1 MKYALGL
8 VESYGNDFKKN
19 LMSIEKTLMKTKEQ
33 RVELLLFSELFLG
46 ELNFTEESLGF
57 FQLKM
62 LAVNYDVPFGIG
74 LMLENHNSYVVFD
87 KDGSL
92 LLKHRV
98 GNSETFELNHREFS
112 VVLGDE
118 GFDIENPRSSLVL
131 WPILINSSP
140 QEWFNEVM
148 SKYRLQCKN
157 LGSEVILINGV
168 RPEMSYGGGFYL
180 KNQQFVLNQPMEQI
194 GLSIFDD

>member
-8 VESYGNDFKKN
+8 VESFGNDFQKN
-19 LMSIEKTLMKTKEQ
+19 LVNIEKSLMKAKEQ

-46 ELNFTEESLGF
+46 NHNFTEESVGF

-74 LMLENHNSYVVFD
+74 MILEDHNSYVVFD

-92 LLKHRV
+92 ILNHRV
-98 GNSETFELNHREFS
+98 GQSETFKINHREFS

-118 GFDIENPRSSLVL
+118 GFDISVPRSTLVL

-148 SKYRLQCKN
+148 GKYRLQCKN

-168 RPEMSYGGGFYL
+168 RSMKSYGGGFYL
-180 KNQQFVLNQPMEQI
+180 KDQQFILNQPMEQI
-194 GLSIFDD
+194 GLSVFDD